1 MFNFF
6 EYRNGNQTFI
16 LDSHQSFICSVV
28 FDSTLHFSSVKVSF
42 SFSLLESDIYAG
54 EKRGGH
60 DVPHFIV

>member
-28 FDSTLHFSSVKVSF
+28 FDYTLHFSSVKVSF

-54 EKRGGH
+54 E
-60 DVPHFIV
+60 